1 MAGVKEYKQLSCR
14 DVGADC
20 DFMVR
25 AETVEEVLKHC
36 YDHECQIHGQCT
48 VSPEIEKK
56 AKSSVKNIWI
66 ADGRFLEG

>member
-14 DVGADC
+14 DVRAEC

-25 AETVEEVLKHC
+25 VETEEEVLKHC
-36 YDHECQIHGQCT
+36 YDHGCRIHGKCD

-56 AKSSVKNIWI
+56 V
-66 ADGRFLEG
+66 